1 MKRIFLPTQGPQD
14 WKQLLADPDLHWVD
28 GRSAKCLAESW
39 EQAAPGFPR
48 SVEDAL
54 ESSGVPDLQDL
65 EIIAAFPEYEVPLPG
80 GSTASQT
87 DLMVIARG
95 AAGLVV
101 IAVEGKVDETFGPTV
116 GEKREGASA
125 GQAERLTYL
134 HEVLQLSPPVPDSI
148 RYQLL
153 HRTASALIVAEQY
166 SAVAAVML
174 VHSFSAERAG
184 FEEFASFSNLM
195 GAEVA
200 IGEIARARVNQ
211 RLYLG
216 WVR

>member
-1 MKRIFLPTQGPQD
+1 MKRIFVPTQGPED
-14 WKQLLADPDLHWVD
+14 WKRLLADPDLHSVD
-28 GRSAKCLAESW
+28 GRSAKCLAEPW

-54 ESSGVPDLQDL
+54 KSSGVPDLQEL
-65 EIIAAFPEYEVPLPG
+65 EILAAFPEYQVPLPG

-125 GQAERLTYL
+125 GQTERLTYL
-134 HEVLQLSPPVPDSI
+134 HQVLQLSQPVPGSI